1 MNELDILNKKY
12 GGIVTAI
19 HRGRYVKYSGGE
31 MDDKFF
37 ETLDEKQFYEQNF
50 DKESKEIQKILDKI
64 EKKLINKEGS

>member
-1 MNELDILNKKY
+1 MSLIKLNLKEVTIVWKALIEKK
-12 GGIVTAI
+12 
-19 HRGRYVKYSGGE
+19 RG
-31 MDDKFF
+31 F